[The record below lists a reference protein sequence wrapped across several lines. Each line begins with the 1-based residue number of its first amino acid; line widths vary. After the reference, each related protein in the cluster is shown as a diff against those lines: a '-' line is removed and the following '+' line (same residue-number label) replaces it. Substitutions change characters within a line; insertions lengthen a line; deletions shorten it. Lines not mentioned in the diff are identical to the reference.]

1 MTPPPGSN
9 DASEVNDASRSVP
22 DGDEPLEG
30 GATRFWTPNKKAYM
44 DVFPKIGRALLFQQ
58 RMLVHSGEPVTRGT
72 KYTMRSDFMF
82 EKR

>member
-1 MTPPPGSN
+1 
-9 DASEVNDASRSVP
+9 
-22 DGDEPLEG
+22 
-30 GATRFWTPNKKAYM
+30 M